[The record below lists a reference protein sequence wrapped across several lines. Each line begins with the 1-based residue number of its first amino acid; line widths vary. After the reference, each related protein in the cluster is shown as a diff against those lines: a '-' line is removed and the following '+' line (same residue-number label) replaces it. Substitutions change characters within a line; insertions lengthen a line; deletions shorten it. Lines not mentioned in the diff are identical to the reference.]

1 MHQDLKRLL
10 RRAAVWAGFA
20 LLFWQGMLWASRGLG
35 QTGGRPGLAALL
47 THPHNTHG
55 FLQQRCDEWRSFVA
69 QNPKPRAIWFG
80 SSTVMN
86 GVVPGLSDSL
96 SAPPQ
101 SPISRSFSWASQ
113 GQSLVHIPELLK
125 AALKEA
131 SPEVVCIGLSP
142 SAWGYAGNASP
153 ETTLNW
159 ITQNTL
165 WDRPAWR
172 DASFHLARS
181 ARSPHAL
188 LLAAQQWLAW
198 RIAPQ
203 PLPLPNRRKQSTY
216 GGQGHVA
223 RHHHRTRGVLPKKA
237 AAPFPE
243 GWCQIMAEIEQ
254 LCNEKGAELV
264 WLVMPVAREVE
275 CSLPACIEAQRVIRG
290 DLWPEAR
297 RLDLFADDVH
307 MNGEGARAFTRWLA
321 EDEPGEPGRPG

>member
-1 MHQDLKRLL
+1 MTHTSERNLPTHNLVVEAML
-10 RRAAVWAGFA
+10 FNSIEF
-20 LLFWQGMLWASRGLG
+20 LLFLPLVF
-35 QTGGRPGLAALL
+35 AAY
-47 THPHNTHG
+47 
-55 FLQQRCDEWRSFVA
+55 WSV
-69 QNPKPRAIWFG
+69 
-80 SSTVMN
+80 N

-96 SAPPQ
+96 NAPPQ

-113 GQSLVHIPELLK
+113 GQSLAHIPELLK

-131 SPEVVCIGLSP
+131 SPEVVCIGLIP
-142 SAWGYAGNASP
+142 SAWGYADNASA

-203 PLPLPNRRKQSTY
+203 PLPLPNRSKRSTY

-223 RHHHRTRGVLPKKA
+223 RHQNRTGGVLPKKA

-243 GWCQIMAEIEQ
+243 GWCPIVAEIEQ

-321 EDEPGEPGRPG
+321 EEGQNTTKLIKRK